1 MSKELTAKELLKDI
15 KAYKKTFKGNFT
27 EKKYHI
33 RENLEKKAL
42 FILTDFQ
49 NEKLILT
56 DELKKPMA
64 LYIHMFSDYK
74 KTALLAQL
82 QKKTEF
88 DVLSYIN
95 ESQKTLWQKVFGS
108 DNKYKAMNA
117 KEMLK
122 KCEKYKKLY
131 KNRSQAS
138 VITKI
143 DNMSREADRY
153 ARNILNNLTVVPNK
167 DIAATQEYFHTIG
180 GHLYEGSDIYNVLQK
195 LDKQKQ
201 SATVSDTS
209 KNIAHQQSAAKITH
223 ISFFSGFKKKISA
236 LKNKVKTAA
245 VIAGIGIIGF
255 VGFKTAHKTTT
266 TKQNTIAMQQN
277 LTEKSKVKT
286 PTAQFIAQKQKNNI
300 QADKKS
306 SIDKIWKNY
315 YDSTIELL
323 TSKTKR
329 DMLYK
334 QIESQIAAGNFYLP
348 QNISVEK
355 AAYAKVIY
363 DKYNLK
369 SSLNKAFSA
378 NQKLSENE
386 QKNLVN
392 DILAVGDKGVGA
404 KKMAMRLHKGK
415 LSSFSH
421 YDTADK
427 AQKSQHISVLSQIKK
442 INSGNLH

>member
-1 MSKELTAKELLKDI
+1 
-15 KAYKKTFKGNFT
+15 
-27 EKKYHI
+27 
-33 RENLEKKAL
+33 
-42 FILTDFQ
+42 
-49 NEKLILT
+49 
-56 DELKKPMA
+56 
-64 LYIHMFSDYK
+64 
-74 KTALLAQL
+74 
-82 QKKTEF
+82 
-88 DVLSYIN
+88 
-95 ESQKTLWQKVFGS
+95 
-108 DNKYKAMNA
+108 
-117 KEMLK
+117 
-122 KCEKYKKLY
+122 
-131 KNRSQAS
+131 
-138 VITKI
+138 
-143 DNMSREADRY
+143 
-153 ARNILNNLTVVPNK
+153 
-167 DIAATQEYFHTIG
+167 
-180 GHLYEGSDIYNVLQK
+180 
-195 LDKQKQ
+195 
-201 SATVSDTS
+201 
-209 KNIAHQQSAAKITH
+209 
-223 ISFFSGFKKKISA
+223 
-236 LKNKVKTAA
+236 
-245 VIAGIGIIGF
+245 
-255 VGFKTAHKTTT
+255 
-266 TKQNTIAMQQN
+266 MQQN

-363 DKYNLK
+363 DKYNLE

-421 YDTADK
+421 YDKADK
-427 AQKSQHISVLSQIKK
+427 AQKLQHISVLSQIKK